1 MTRKPSFSKVVGA
14 MEENRT
20 PVGRPDFKSGE
31 RRKTS
36 LVGSTPTLFRQT
48 EAVISLYSK
57 PLGLKKRPAE
67 RERSP
72 VHGSRLSPKT
82 VSKLKC
88 KVFKEVLLT
97 SLEQ

>member
-1 MTRKPSFSKVVGA
+1 MTRKPSFSKIVRG

-48 EAVISLYSK
+48 DAVISLYSK
-57 PLGLKKRPAE
+57 PLGGKKATSVARAFA
-67 RERSP
+67 
-72 VHGSRLSPKT
+72 RLRIPPFTKDGVQT
-82 VSKLKC
+82 
-88 KVFKEVLLT
+88 EI
-97 SLEQ
+97 

>member
-1 MTRKPSFSKVVGA
+1 MTRKPSFSKVVRA

-48 EAVISLYSK
+48 DAVIFFYSSL
-57 PLGLKKRPAE
+57 
-67 RERSP
+67 
-72 VHGSRLSPKT
+72 
-82 VSKLKC
+82 
-88 KVFKEVLLT
+88 
-97 SLEQ
+97 

>member
-1 MTRKPSFSKVVGA
+1 MTRKPSFSKIVRG

-48 EAVISLYSK
+48 DAVISLYSK
-57 PLGLKKRPAE
+57 PMGGKKVTSVARAFA
-67 RERSP
+67 
-72 VHGSRLSPKT
+72 RLRIPPFTKDSVQT
-82 VSKLKC
+82 
-88 KVFKEVLLT
+88 EM
-97 SLEQ
+97 

>member
-1 MTRKPSFSKVVGA
+1 MTGKPSFSKIERG

-48 EAVISLYSK
+48 DAVISLYSK
-57 PLGLKKRPAE
+57 PMGGKKVTSVARAFA
-67 RERSP
+67 
-72 VHGSRLSPKT
+72 RLRIPPFTKDSVQT
-82 VSKLKC
+82 
-88 KVFKEVLLT
+88 EM
-97 SLEQ
+97 

>member
-1 MTRKPSFSKVVGA
+1 MTRKPSFSKIVKG

-48 EAVISLYSK
+48 DAVILLYSK
-57 PLGLKKRPAE
+57 PLGGKKAT
-67 RERSP
+67 
-72 VHGSRLSPKT
+72 RLARAFARLRIPPFIKDSVQT
-82 VSKLKC
+82 
-88 KVFKEVLLT
+88 EM
-97 SLEQ
+97 

>member
-1 MTRKPSFSKVVGA
+1 

-48 EAVISLYSK
+48 DAVIFFIPAFRVKKATSVARAFTLSRIP
-57 PLGLKKRPAE
+57 PLTKDSVQTE
-67 RERSP
+67 S
-72 VHGSRLSPKT
+72 
-82 VSKLKC
+82 